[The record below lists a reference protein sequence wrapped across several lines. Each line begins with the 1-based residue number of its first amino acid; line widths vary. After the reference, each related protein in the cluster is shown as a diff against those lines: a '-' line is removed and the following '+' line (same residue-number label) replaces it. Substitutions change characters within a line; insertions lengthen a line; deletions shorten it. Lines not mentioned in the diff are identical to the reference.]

1 MRMGKRP
8 ASVLAAILVSV
19 ALAVPAF
26 GVEGE
31 QVTAESTTT
40 TWHSFDTAT
49 NTITY
54 TYEGTTV
61 TVPVVQAGEDVNHG
75 KVVSAFVHSLKDLK
89 GQGLLEGGLGQ
100 YVREI
105 AQSDYGKA
113 PDDGEVAEIT
123 ATETADDHPGQGEG
137 HGKKDK

>member
-8 ASVLAAILVSV
+8 ASVLAAVLVSV

-54 TYEGTTV
+54 NYEGTTV
-61 TVPVVQAGEDVNHG
+61 TVPVVEAGEDVNHG

-113 PDDGEVAEIT
+113 DDVEVVEIT